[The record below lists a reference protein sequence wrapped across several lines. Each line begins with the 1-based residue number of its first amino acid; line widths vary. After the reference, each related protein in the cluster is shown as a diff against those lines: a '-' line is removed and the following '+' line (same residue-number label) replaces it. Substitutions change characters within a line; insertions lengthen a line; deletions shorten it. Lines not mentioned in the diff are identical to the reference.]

1 MLHILNAFNFKHYFF
16 LPPNPNG
23 LNAISV
29 CIQNLTPTFAYCDVP
44 PSALHSQCHAQVKS
58 LNMQQL
64 LAKSLRKDPLNV
76 AKSGLLTKQPTGSR
90 LS

>member
-1 MLHILNAFNFKHYFF
+1 
-16 LPPNPNG
+16 
-23 LNAISV
+23 
-29 CIQNLTPTFAYCDVP
+29 
-44 PSALHSQCHAQVKS
+44 
-58 LNMQQL
+58 MQQL